1 MLKKLLIVWGIVLS
15 GVVIGCSDS
24 DTITGGENNS
34 GLTGGT
40 LLYEKPGLLDSLNG
54 TCSSYLVRNFFL
66 DTLDMNAYSRL
77 RIEFT
82 GMTDGDRSNVILYY
96 LDNGAVN
103 LVELEGLVINGNK
116 MIVIDAPDKM
126 SDVHFRMLLFA
137 SICTGQYYN
146 LTVRDVK
153 IYGIE

>member
-1 MLKKLLIVWGIVLS
+1 MSGML
-15 GVVIGCSDS
+15 IGCSES
-24 DTITGGENNS
+24 DTITGGGNNS
-34 GLTGGT
+34 GLTGGD

-66 DTLDMNAYSRL
+66 DTLDMTAYSRL

-82 GMTDGDRSNVILYY
+82 GMTDGDRSNVIMYY
-96 LDNGAVN
+96 IDNGAVN

-116 MIVIDAPDKM
+116 MIVVNAPDKM
-126 SDVHFRMLLFA
+126 TDVHFRMLLFA